1 MVARKGPPR
10 CFSYASISPFPVH
23 SSKRNWRQPGK
34 HANQLWSGLTLFE
47 EACYGP
53 ALSVQRFTEGRE
65 SVLTHRQLRA
75 HVVPLLLS
83 LFLLCSTG
91 MAWALPAIAAD
102 LVDGPPHGTTLS
114 PLVGTEDAAPLTT
127 APQKARDLLKLLQE
141 RGGAP
146 LPGHIGGHDFQ
157 NRERRLPRGRYREYD
172 VNPKVRGRA
181 RDAERIVIEQRTG
194 KAYYTGDHYQTFVPL
209 N

>member
-1 MVARKGPPR
+1 MVARKGSMH
-10 CFSYASISPFPVH
+10 CFFMSISPVLVY
-23 SSKRNWRQPGK
+23 SSKRRWRHPGKRANWRC
-34 HANQLWSGLTLFE
+34 ACLTLFE
-47 EACYGP
+47 RACYGP
-53 ALSVQRFTEGRE
+53 ALSVRRLTEGRE
-65 SVLTHRQLRA
+65 PVFTHRRLQA

-83 LFLLCSTG
+83 LFLLCLTG
-91 MAWALPAIAAD
+91 MAGVLRAIAAD
-102 LVDGPPHGTTLS
+102 VGTGLPHGTTLS
-114 PLVGTEDAAPLTT
+114 PLVGTEDAAPSTPP
-127 APQKARDLLKLLQE
+127 PQKARDLLKLLQE

-146 LPGHIGGHDFQ
+146 LPGYVGWRDFQ

-194 KAYYTGDHYQTFVPL
+194 KAYYTGDHYRTFAPL